1 MALIQRYLQDDS
13 WRFCSE
19 TPKLVS
25 VSPHMRQPV
34 NLYNPV
40 FIYGAQGRQ
49 IVTCMRYV
57 ILEIIKRGTYLL
69 TSLVFLTALINA
81 VIGWY

>member
-1 MALIQRYLQDDS
+1 MALIKHYLQDDS
-13 WRFCSE
+13 WRFCSD

-25 VSPHMRQPV
+25 VSQHLRQPV

-49 IVTCMRYV
+49 IVTCVRYV
-57 ILEIIKRGTYLL
+57 ILEIIKRD
-69 TSLVFLTALINA
+69 VFLVLNS
-81 VIGWY
+81 